1 MSMNNI
7 PQSTT
12 LSNTTAGTSCFDA
25 NHIDV
30 TTIEDL
36 EQVGSDK
43 WTRYPG
49 CIGAFIAEMDYGLA
63 PCVAEAIEE
72 ATERGALGYIPDPW
86 KKEVARSCAAWQRR
100 YGWEVDPTCIRPVPD
115 VLEAFEVFLREIVR
129 AGNSIVVPT
138 PAYMPFLSVPRLYGV
153 EVLEIPMLCA
163 GAGESS
169 GRNDEWLFDFDA
181 IEQAFANG
189 CHAFVLCN
197 PHNPIGKVLT
207 REEMLRLSDLAAK
220 YDVRIFS
227 DEIHAPFV
235 YQGHTRW
242 CHSPQSTG
250 RRPCR
255 LSPPLQPRSRSTFP
269 APSARR

>member
-1 MSMNNI
+1 MNNI

-100 YGWEVDPTCIRPVPD
+100 YGWEVESNVHPPG
-115 VLEAFEVFLREIVR
+115 AGR
-129 AGNSIVVPT
+129 AGGVR
-138 PAYMPFLSVPRLYGV
+138 SVPARD
-153 EVLEIPMLCA
+153 
-163 GAGESS
+163 
-169 GRNDEWLFDFDA
+169 R
-181 IEQAFANG
+181 
-189 CHAFVLCN
+189 
-197 PHNPIGKVLT
+197 
-207 REEMLRLSDLAAK
+207 
-220 YDVRIFS
+220 
-227 DEIHAPFV
+227 
-235 YQGHTRW
+235 
-242 CHSPQSTG
+242 
-250 RRPCR
+250 
-255 LSPPLQPRSRSTFP
+255 
-269 APSARR
+269 ARR

>member
-1 MSMNNI
+1 M
-7 PQSTT
+7 
-12 LSNTTAGTSCFDA
+12 
-25 NHIDV
+25 
-30 TTIEDL
+30 
-36 EQVGSDK
+36 
-43 WTRYPG
+43 
-49 CIGAFIAEMDYGLA
+49 
-63 PCVAEAIEE
+63 
-72 ATERGALGYIPDPW
+72 
-86 KKEVARSCAAWQRR
+86 
-100 YGWEVDPTCIRPVPD
+100 DPTCIRPVPD

-163 GAGESS
+163 GASESS

-220 YDVRIFS
+220 YNVRIFS

-235 YQGHTRW
+235 YQGHTHVPFASINRQTAMQAFTSTSASKSFNIPGTKCAQVDSHQSGRSGTMDEERGMVRAPDGHHR
-242 CHSPQSTG
+242 CHSHHSG
-250 RRPCR
+250 
-255 LSPPLQPRSRSTFP
+255 L
-269 APSARR
+269 